1 MKLSCPF
8 CGQHIEIEQAGRY
21 QCPAC
26 NKVFEV
32 EEETPAT
39 QAATQVNTQVQQVAT
54 CPYCT
59 APVSTAARKCPHCGE
74 WIKEK
79 PKNRA
84 VYIILTLLF
93 GQFGFGELYMGN
105 RLFYCIPTWIIPA
118 FVFCLA
124 FIDKNFIFIMPCVA
138 WFFSLFFCVCFLSSS
153 NG

>member
-8 CGQHIEIEQAGRY
+8 CGQHIEIEEAGRY

-39 QAATQVNTQVQQVAT
+39 QATTQVNTQAT
-54 CPYCT
+54 VCPYCT

-84 VYIILTLLF
+84 VYLILAFLF
-93 GQFGFGELYMGN
+93 GNFGIAEFYAGKVFMGSVILLIN
-105 RLFYCIPTWIIPA
+105 INLIIWMDLPTATVITWIFAVLYSTTIST
-118 FVFCLA
+118 VG
-124 FIDKNFIFIMPCVA
+124 KE
-138 WFFSLFFCVCFLSSS
+138 
-153 NG
+153 